1 MTVTVTNALLGP
13 VEVWHGA
20 TGATEP
26 TTANVPPGAG
36 WTDLGGTNGGATL
49 TFGQGFTNIEFDQIA
64 MPAGAKRTS
73 QMTTVQANLAEI
85 TLDNLR
91 IAQNDLSVPTDPDEF
106 EFGGD
111 DITNDEPDYS
121 AILLRGSAP
130 GGGPRMWIVR
140 RTLSTENVGT
150 AYQKD
155 GQTLIPVT
163 WTAYYVSSSVR
174 AVRASDKVAP

>member
-26 TTANVPPGAG
+26 VDAATAPGVG

-49 TFGQGFTNIEFDQIA
+49 TFMQGFSNIEFDQIT
-64 MPAGAKRTS
+64 MPAGSRRSS
-73 QMTTVQANLAEI
+73 QGATVQANLAEI

-91 IAQNDLSVPTDPDEF
+91 VALNDLAVPTDPTEL
-106 EFGGD
+106 EFGGE
-111 DITNDEPDYS
+111 DITNDEPDYA

-130 GGGPRMWIVR
+130 GGGPRMWVVR
-140 RTLSTENVGT
+140 RTLSTENIGT

-155 GQTLIPVT
+155 GQTLVPVT

-174 AVRASDKVAP
+174 AVRATDKVGP